1 MLGVEKLTAEFARLN
16 KNLEAYGPHLAR
28 VAAALEKA
36 NENAQAVKIAARELS
51 VMNQI
56 LMQVR
61 KAEGGAAMAKLFAEG
76 VIKTAAKWA
85 TRSG

>member
-16 KNLEAYGPHLAR
+16 KNLEQHGPTLAR
-28 VAAALEKA
+28 VASAIEKA
-36 NENAQAVKIAARELS
+36 NENAQALKVAAAQLS
-51 VMNQI
+51 MLNQI

-61 KAEGGAAMAKLFAEG
+61 KAEGGAAMAKLFVEG
-76 VIKTAAKWA
+76 ALKTAARWA